1 MQLILDADV
10 HAPEP
15 LGRQHLLVAAG
26 RVVWMGA
33 ERPRIDGA
41 LLDDVRDL
49 GGRSLLPGLIDGH
62 AHLTGGGGEAGFASR
77 VPPPALSR
85 FTASGVTSVVG
96 LLGTDDVVRDTAS
109 LVAQARALCEE
120 GLSAWCHTG
129 GYHVPVRT
137 LTGSVAGD
145 IVHIDR
151 IIGCGEL
158 AISDHRSSQP
168 TAEELARIASE
179 CHVAGLMTGKA
190 GVLHLHLGDGE
201 RGLALVREVLERT
214 ELPARTFNPTH
225 INRRSALLDEAVDLA
240 RAGSWVDVTAYP
252 DGHDPQPG
260 DDGSDAVSAV
270 LRYLDGG
277 GPGERISVS
286 SDGGGCL
293 PRFGEDGRIVGYGIG
308 DSSALPRCL
317 SGLLAA
323 GVDMERA
330 LPLFT
335 ANPATLLRLPRT
347 GRIAVG
353 ADADLVVWEDRV
365 SGVMAG
371 GRWHRYDDEQI
382 RRGTFEGG
390 IE

>member
-1 MQLILDADV
+1 MQLILNADV

-15 LGRQHLLVAAG
+15 LGRQHLLIAAG
-26 RVVWMGA
+26 RVVWMGQD
-33 ERPRIDGA
+33 RPVLPDGM
-41 LLDDVRDL
+41 LSETVDL
-49 GGRSLLPGLIDGH
+49 AGRALLPGFIDGH

-85 FTASGVTSVVG
+85 YTAAGATTVVG
-96 LLGTDDVVRDTAS
+96 LLGTDDVVRDTGS
-109 LVAQARALCEE
+109 LVGQARALCEE
-120 GLSAWCHTG
+120 GITAYCYTG
-129 GYHVPVRT
+129 GYHLPVRT
-137 LTGSVAGD
+137 LTGSVSSD

-168 TAEELARIASE
+168 TADELARVASE

-201 RGLALVREVLERT
+201 RGLGLVRELLERT

-225 INRRSALLDEAVDLA
+225 INRRRGLLEEAVDLA
-240 RAGSWVDVTAYP
+240 GRGSWVDVTAYP
-252 DGHDPQPG
+252 EGHDPTP
-260 DDGSDAVSAV
+260 DDAGVDAVTAV
-270 LRYLDGG
+270 MRYLEAG
-277 GPGERISVS
+277 GPAERVTVS

-293 PRFGEDGRIVGYGIG
+293 PSFGDDGRIAGYGVG
-308 DSSALPRCL
+308 DPGALPRCL

-323 GVDMERA
+323 GMELGAA
-330 LPLFT
+330 LAPFT
-335 ANPATLLRLPRT
+335 RNPAELLRLDRK

-353 ADADLVVWEDRV
+353 ADADLVVWDEGV

-371 GRWHRYDDEQI
+371 GRWHRRDGRQI
-382 RRGTFEGG
+382 EYGTFEGVD
-390 IE
+390 E